1 MSPLVE
7 EPLPIDDIDVYPPLP
22 YPRRDLSV
30 GGRLGHF
37 AKEWGKITQDSWVL
51 SVVKR
56 GYKIPFV
63 KKPILS
69 PSPHF
74 FKQSA
79 SPVLEEEVQKLLQ
92 KRAVESINPEDPGF
106 YSRIFLVPKRN
117 RKFRLIIDLS
127 RLNKFLNIQSF
138 NMETVNKVRNA
149 IYPKDW
155 AILLDLTDAY
165 LHVPIHVT
173 SRKYLRFCLKGR
185 VFQFRALPFGLATS
199 PFVFTR
205 LMVVIATHLRVRA
218 IILFPYLDDW
228 LVRNQRRLQ
237 LIKDREFTLRLIS
250 SLGLII
256 NREKSEL
263 IPSQNFTFIGMEFIT
278 QDNIVRV
285 PWDRVLCILDLIGW
299 FRKQVAV
306 TARMFLSLLGKLS
319 ASAQFVVLGRLHLR
333 PLQMSLFTQWKP
345 HVLPLEHK
353 IFVTEQIKH
362 HLGWW
367 LDRDRFLRGVVLKQ
381 PPPVH
386 TVFTDASCSGWG
398 AHLEPEGLMCHGVWH
413 QNQSHLHINILE
425 MKAILLALKEF
436 QLILSNS
443 SVMIATDNS
452 SVVVYLQKEDG
463 THSPT
468 LCVEVWETLLWCQEN
483 GISLRVR
490 HIPGKTNILADRLSR
505 SGKPISTEWSL
516 NQSIC
521 NSIFLMSGHPNID
534 LFVTRLN
541 NRLPLF
547 VSPIPD
553 SKALAIDAMSMN
565 WDGIHAYAFP
575 PFHIIPAILTKIR
588 MHRCKIVLI
597 TPLWPQRTWFPELLH
612 LSIAAPI
619 FLPVIPG
626 FLTQKTRTGNS
637 VLVHQN
643 PQSLSL
649 LAWIL
654 SNDQSQIKIFRE
666 TLQSTF
672 LKQEDLPL
680 ERFTRQ
686 NGASL
691 PVGVVQEKLL
701 LARHLFQ
708 M

>member
-1 MSPLVE
+1 M
-7 EPLPIDDIDVYPPLP
+7 
-22 YPRRDLSV
+22 
-30 GGRLGHF
+30 
-37 AKEWGKITQDSWVL
+37 
-51 SVVKR
+51 
-56 GYKIPFV
+56 
-63 KKPILS
+63 
-69 PSPHF
+69 
-74 FKQSA
+74 
-79 SPVLEEEVQKLLQ
+79 
-92 KRAVESINPEDPGF
+92 
-106 YSRIFLVPKRN
+106 
-117 RKFRLIIDLS
+117 
-127 RLNKFLNIQSF
+127 
-138 NMETVNKVRNA
+138 
-149 IYPKDW
+149 
-155 AILLDLTDAY
+155 
-165 LHVPIHVT
+165 T

-205 LMVVIATHLRVRA
+205 LMVVIATHLRVLA

-263 IPSQNFTFIGMEFIT
+263 IPSQNFTFIGMEFLT

-333 PLQMSLFTQWKP
+333 PLQMALFAQWKP

-362 HLGWW
+362 HLRWW
-367 LDRDRFLRGVVLKQ
+367 LDRDRFLQGVVLKQ

-452 SVVVYLQKEDG
+452 SVVAYLQKEGG

-534 LFVTRLN
+534 LFATRLN

-588 MHRCKIVLI
+588 MHQCK
-597 TPLWPQRTWFPELLH
+597 
-612 LSIAAPI
+612 
-619 FLPVIPG
+619 
-626 FLTQKTRTGNS
+626 
-637 VLVHQN
+637 
-643 PQSLSL
+643 
-649 LAWIL
+649 
-654 SNDQSQIKIFRE
+654 
-666 TLQSTF
+666 
-672 LKQEDLPL
+672 
-680 ERFTRQ
+680 
-686 NGASL
+686 
-691 PVGVVQEKLL
+691 
-701 LARHLFQ
+701 
-708 M
+708 

>member
-1 MSPLVE
+1 MSPPVE
-7 EPLPIDDIDVYPPLP
+7 EPPLINVTEVYPPLP
-22 YPRRDLSV
+22 YPRRDLPV

-37 AKEWGKITQDSWVL
+37 AEEWENITQDRWVL
-51 SVVKR
+51 SVVRR
-56 GYKIPFV
+56 GYKIPFI
-63 KKPILS
+63 KKPTLSLS
-69 PSPHF
+69 PQF
-74 FKQSA
+74 FKQSTN
-79 SPVLEEEVQKLLQ
+79 PVLEEEVQKLLL

-106 YSRIFLVPKRN
+106 YSRIFLVPKKN
-117 RKFRLIIDLS
+117 GKWRLVIDLS

-138 NMETVNKVRNA
+138 SMETVNKVRNS
-149 IYPKDW
+149 IYPNDW
-155 AILLDLTDAY
+155 AISLDLTDAY

-205 LMVVIATHLRVRA
+205 LMAVIATHLRIRA

-228 LVRNQRRLQ
+228 LVRNQCCLQ
-237 LIKDREFTLRLIS
+237 LNKDREFTLRLIT

-256 NREKSEL
+256 NQEKSDL
-263 IPSQNFTFIGMEFIT
+263 IPSQNFIFIGMEFIT
-278 QDNIVRV
+278 QINVVRV
-285 PWDRVLCILDLIGW
+285 PRDRVLGILDLISW
-299 FRKQVAV
+299 IRRQTAV
-306 TARMFLSLLGKLS
+306 TARTFLSLLGKLS
-319 ASAQFVVLGRLHLR
+319 ASAQFIVLGRLHLR
-333 PLQMSLFTQWKP
+333 PLQMALFAQWKP

-353 IFVTEQIKH
+353 ILLTQQIKH
-362 HLGWW
+362 HLDWW
-367 LDRDRFLRGVVLKQ
+367 LDRDRFTQGVILQQ

-413 QNQSHLHINILE
+413 QNQSLLHINILE

-436 QLILSNS
+436 QHILSNS

-452 SVVVYLQKEDG
+452 SVVAYLQREGG

-468 LCVEVWETLLWCQEN
+468 LCMEVWETLLWCQEH

-490 HIPGKTNILADRLSR
+490 HIPGRINILADRLSR

-516 NQSIC
+516 NQLIC
-521 NSIFLMSGHPNID
+521 NSIFLMTGHPNID
-534 LFVTRLN
+534 LFATRLN
-541 NRLPLF
+541 NRLPLY
-547 VSPIPD
+547 VSPVPD
-553 SKALAIDAMSMN
+553 NSALAIDAMSMN

-588 MHRCKIVLI
+588 MYRCKIVLI
-597 TPLWPQRTWFPELLH
+597 APLWPHRTWFPELLH

-626 FLTQKTRTGNS
+626 FLTQKTGTGNS
-637 VLVHQN
+637 VQVHQN

-654 SNDQSQIKIFRE
+654 SNDQSLIKTFRE
-666 TLQSTF
+666 TLQNTF
-672 LKQEDLPL
+672 LRQEDLPL
-680 ERFTRQ
+680 GRFMRQ
-686 NGASL
+686 NGAFL
-691 PVGVVQEKLL
+691 PVGVVQGKLL
-701 LARHLFQ
+701 LARHLFLI
-708 M
+708 

>member
-1 MSPLVE
+1 MNTVSS
-7 EPLPIDDIDVYPPLP
+7 I
-22 YPRRDLSV
+22 LSEGSSISV
-30 GGRLGHF
+30 QGSSIWPGYKSVRFYSADGSHCNSSQSSSNYSVSIPGRLAG
-37 AKEWGKITQDSWVL
+37 Q
-51 SVVKR
+51 
-56 GYKIPFV
+56 
-63 KKPILS
+63 KP
-69 PSPHF
+69 
-74 FKQSA
+74 A
-79 SPVLEEEVQKLLQ
+79 SPPVNQGQRVHSQ
-92 KRAVESINPEDPGF
+92 
-106 YSRIFLVPKRN
+106 
-117 RKFRLIIDLS
+117 ID
-127 RLNKFLNIQSF
+127 F
-138 NMETVNKVRNA
+138 
-149 IYPKDW
+149 
-155 AILLDLTDAY
+155 
-165 LHVPIHVT
+165 
-173 SRKYLRFCLKGR
+173 
-185 VFQFRALPFGLATS
+185 
-199 PFVFTR
+199 FTR
-205 LMVVIATHLRVRA
+205 SN
-218 IILFPYLDDW
+218 
-228 LVRNQRRLQ
+228 NQS
-237 LIKDREFTLRLIS
+237 REIGTNSIPEFHIHRDGIYNSRQYCPS
-250 SLGLII
+250 SLGQSTMYSRP
-256 NREKSEL
+256 NRLVSET
-263 IPSQNFTFIGMEFIT
+263 S
-278 QDNIVRV
+278 
-285 PWDRVLCILDLIGW
+285 CC
-299 FRKQVAV
+299 
-306 TARMFLSLLGKLS
+306 LSKN
-319 ASAQFVVLGRLHLR
+319 V
-333 PLQMSLFTQWKP
+333 SLFTG
-345 HVLPLEHK
+345 E
-353 IFVTEQIKH
+353 TECFCSICRFRQTAPSPSSDGSFRSVETACSSTRTQNICYRTDKTSSGMVVGQGQIIT
-362 HLGWW
+362 
-367 LDRDRFLRGVVLKQ
+367 R
-381 PPPVH
+381 
-386 TVFTDASCSGWG
+386 SCSQTTSSS
-398 AHLEPEGLMCHGVWH
+398 AHSLYRCELFGLGCSSGTGRTHVSWSLASEPISSTHQHPRNEGYSSSSQRVP
-413 QNQSHLHINILE
+413 
-425 MKAILLALKEF
+425 
-436 QLILSNS
+436 SNS

-452 SVVVYLQKEDG
+452 SVVAYLQKEGG

-468 LCVEVWETLLWCQEN
+468 LCVEVWETLLWCQET

-490 HIPGKTNILADRLSR
+490 HIPGRTNILADRLSR
-505 SGKPISTEWSL
+505 SDKPISTEWSL

-534 LFVTRLN
+534 LFATRLN

-597 TPLWPQRTWFPELLH
+597 APLWPQRTWFPELLH

-626 FLTQKTRTGNS
+626 FLTQKTGTGNS

-686 NGASL
+686 NGASF

>member
-7 EPLPIDDIDVYPPLP
+7 EPLPRDDSDVYPPLP
-22 YPRRDLSV
+22 YPRRDLPV

-106 YSRIFLVPKRN
+106 YSQIFLVPKRN
-117 RKFRLIIDLS
+117 GKLRLIIDLS

-138 NMETVNKVRNA
+138 SMETVNKVRNA
-149 IYPKDW
+149 IY
-155 AILLDLTDAY
+155 L
-165 LHVPIHVT
+165 
-173 SRKYLRFCLKGR
+173 
-185 VFQFRALPFGLATS
+185 
-199 PFVFTR
+199 
-205 LMVVIATHLRVRA
+205 VVIATHLRVRA

-263 IPSQNFTFIGMEFIT
+263 ISSQNFTFIGMEFIT

-333 PLQMSLFTQWKP
+333 PLQMALFAQWKP

-452 SVVVYLQKEDG
+452 SVVAYLQKEGG

-534 LFVTRLN
+534 LFATRLN
-541 NRLPLF
+541 NRHPLF

-565 WDGIHAYAFP
+565 CDGIHAYAFP

-597 TPLWPQRTWFPELLH
+597 APLWPQSTWFPELLH

-626 FLTQKTRTGNS
+626 FLTQKTGTENS

-654 SNDQSQIKIFRE
+654 SNDQSQIKTFRE

-686 NGASL
+686 NGVSF

-701 LARHLFQ
+701 LARYLFQ